1 MTIDDK
7 TLEKLEKLSMLKI
20 KDEKREE
27 IKAQL
32 ESIVGFVDNL
42 SELDSEL
49 KDIAFPQIDKSLR
62 LRVDEPMQDK
72 QITNDILAHAPK
84 TEESFFIVPKI
95 IE

>member
-1 MTIDDK
+1 MTIDNQ

-42 SELDSEL
+42 SELDDSL
-49 KDIAFPQIDKSLR
+49 KDIAFPQIDNSLR
-62 LRVDEPMQDK
+62 LRADEAFQNK
-72 QITNDILAHAPK
+72 QIATDILANAPLS
-84 TEESFFIVPKI
+84 EGGFFIVPKI

>member
-27 IKAQL
+27 IKNQL
-32 ESIVGFVDNL
+32 ENIVGFVDNL
-42 SELDSEL
+42 SELDEEL

-62 LRVDEPMQDK
+62 LRADAPAQNK
-72 QITNDILAHAPK
+72 QVIEDILATAPSK
-84 TEESFFIVPKI
+84 EESFFTVPKI